1 LEKVRIGIINYT
13 INMLDFML
21 AEHAGLY
28 REQGLEVEFDTLG
41 GLRSIQA
48 LVDGELDVVVS
59 IGAAA
64 RAIMKDATP
73 VKVALLVHRNGPHW
87 VMGRPGIDDV
97 RDLKGGSVQA
107 GDRGTEPDLMV
118 RKWLTASGLEPDV
131 DVELTYER
139 VHTAWTE
146 NGPRPAEDGV
156 IARTLERDA
165 LDSMGFRPLVEL
177 ASTYP
182 NTLVHGLVML
192 DRTIAE
198 RPQVVRGLVA
208 AHREVSRWIDDAN
221 DDVVRYIEQTW
232 RVSEERARAAAK
244 FVNGVFTARR
254 ELSDFGP
261 VLASSAAALGM
272 PAIAPGDLLANV
284 DGL

>member
-232 RVSEERARAAAK
+232 SVSEERARAAAK